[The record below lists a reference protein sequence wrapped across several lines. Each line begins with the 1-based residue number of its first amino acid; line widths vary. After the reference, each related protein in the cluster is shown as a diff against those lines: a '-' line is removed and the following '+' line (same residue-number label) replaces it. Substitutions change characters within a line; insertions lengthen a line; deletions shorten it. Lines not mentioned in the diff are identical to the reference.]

1 MGTPYR
7 LVDSAQ
13 EHLTMFKS
21 LTYASL
27 LAVASAQSLTEVIA
41 NTSSLSSL
49 GSLLQASPE
58 LAAQLGNLTAAT
70 SSTAGAM
77 PMVTGAVGAAALF
90 GAGAAILNF

>member
-1 MGTPYR
+1 
-7 LVDSAQ
+7 
-13 EHLTMFKS
+13 MFKS

-58 LAAQLGNLTAAT
+58 LAAQLGNLTNVTVLAPSNEALSQLTNTAAGQAAT
-70 SSTAGAM
+70 GDQDF
-77 PMVTGAVGAAALF
+77 VNAL
-90 GAGAAILNF
+90 